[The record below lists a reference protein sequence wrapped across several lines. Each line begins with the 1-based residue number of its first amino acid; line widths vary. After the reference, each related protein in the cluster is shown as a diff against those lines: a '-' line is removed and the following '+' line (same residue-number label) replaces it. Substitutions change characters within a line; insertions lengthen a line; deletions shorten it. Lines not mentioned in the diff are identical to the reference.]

1 MRWTASSSKRTS
13 VRLKQALTLC
23 FVVAASIVIG
33 WGCARETTSDDVV
46 RQRVDSLNASAYGW
60 HYCNV
65 DSVRVLATTAYEEAE
80 RIGYATGQAE
90 ALNNLAFERFQ
101 QMDFDSTLTLT
112 MRVEEL
118 TGDAVECLVADVM
131 QMRVAQRTSD
141 NLAFFRHR
149 SHALQRIS
157 RLQKHKKQL
166 DERQLRRF
174 NYGCGDMHIV
184 ASTYFYYLDQRER
197 AITEIE
203 AAEPFC
209 QLAQDTAQ
217 WLYYCYMH
225 GSGGLSRQLTPEAV
239 ANEEFDYLLKCFW
252 VARRDGYLFFE
263 ANAVQSM
270 AVFFADSVLLR
281 AVRQRQ
287 PEVVKVLEESFGEEA
302 PAPHMAEAALE
313 TFTRYDDL
321 YQRANALRTLG
332 ELAFDAGDYLQ
343 AVNYFDCALECVD
356 WQQQKH
362 KKTVPVWIGNIHER
376 MSMAYSALDMKEESD
391 YYRNRYLDML
401 DITREDAEL
410 ESRKEQLHARSSR
423 QRLMLVIVVSF
434 ALLTAIFLY
443 LLVRT
448 WRHRTA
454 YEERLLRQRFQ
465 QIQEAANSLLQQQAE
480 EQELIREQQA
490 ATEQRLLRDKRQ
502 NVEKRAKLQLVQ
514 GIMPFLDRIIHEVRR
529 MKRRGTPDSASL
541 QYVDELST
549 RIIHYNDLLTDWIQM
564 EQGQISL
571 QLTSFP
577 LDSLFDSLR
586 KSHFAYEQKGIT
598 LNVEPTDLCVKADR
612 ALTLFMLNTLADNA
626 RKFTPE
632 GGTVCISARADEEDG
647 APFVELSVQ
656 DSGVGLTQEDID
668 LILTHKVYDAAKI
681 GNTPRDE
688 ADSHRWETNFSPVR
702 KQFLTSDKNFH
713 GEKGFGFGLMNC
725 KGIIEKYRKTN
736 ALFRVCQMG
745 IDSAVGEGSRFWFRL
760 PRVVTAVVVGWFLMW
775 STPLS
780 AQPQVRA
787 LADTVYYCNVEG
799 RYAEALHYA
808 DSAFQ
813 IISRNH
819 VTHHRNNHER
829 LTLTDTGTEAIEL
842 VWLQRGEP
850 VDFSLLLGL
859 RNEIAVAALALKD
872 WELYRY
878 NNTIYTRLYKLSN
891 QDTTLETFCEQ
902 TERAQQRDRYGLFIL
917 VALILLSIVAFYLL
931 WALPRLRFRKQLKR
945 LNEQELQQLQA
956 AKEVEREQRQ
966 EDIELAEDEHHRRLY
981 EEERL
986 HVQNQIIDNCLSTI
1000 KHETMYYPGRIQQ
1013 LARRLQTTADI
1024 DMNLLDTLA
1033 ETADYYKEVH
1043 TLLSEQAQRQSEAVN
1058 FRRRNIQADELL
1070 EAVSQRCKALS
1081 RKTEM
1086 EIVLDTDNRLGDLY
1100 FRGDPDLIEML
1111 MEQLIEAEAV
1121 LTKGQGSGELQTL
1134 PLRLMVKADGTF
1146 ARFTLE
1152 NQFLA
1157 LEEDTLHDLFM
1168 PHDGGVPF
1176 LVAKQIIREHDTF
1189 LGHPGCRIAGEPFDE
1204 GHVLWFT
1211 LPLNIK
1217 P

>member
-1 MRWTASSSKRTS
+1 M
-13 VRLKQALTLC
+13 KQALTLC
-23 FVVAASIVIG
+23 IVVAATIVIG
-33 WGCARETTSDDVV
+33 WGCARESTSEDVG

-60 HYCNV
+60 QYRNV
-65 DSVRVLATTAYEEAE
+65 DSVRVLAQAAYDEAE
-80 RIGYATGQAE
+80 RIGYATGEAE
-90 ALNNLAFERFQ
+90 ALNHLAFERFQ

-112 MRVEEL
+112 TRVEEL

-149 SHALQRIS
+149 SHALQRVN
-157 RLQKHKKQL
+157 RLQKHKNKL

-174 NYGCGDMHIV
+174 NYGCGDLHIV

-197 AITEIE
+197 AIDEIDE
-203 AAEPFC
+203 AEPFC
-209 QLAQDTAQ
+209 QLATDTAQ

-225 GSGGLSRQLTPEAV
+225 GSGGLSRQLTAEAV

-263 ANAVQSM
+263 ANAEQSM
-270 AVFFADSVLLR
+270 ATFFADSVMLR

-287 PEVVKVLEESFGEEA
+287 PEVVKVLEESFGEGA
-302 PAPHMAEAALE
+302 SAQRMAEAALE

-332 ELAFDAGDYLQ
+332 ELAFNAGDYLQ

-362 KKTVPVWIGNIHER
+362 QKTVPVWIGNIHER
-376 MSMAYSALDMKEESD
+376 MSMAYSALDMKDESD
-391 YYRNRYLDML
+391 YYRNIYLDML
-401 DITREDAEL
+401 NITREDAEL
-410 ESRKEQLHARSSR
+410 ESRVEQLHARSSR
-423 QRLMLVIVVSF
+423 QRLMLSIIVAT

-454 YEERLLRQRFQ
+454 YEEQMLKQRFQ
-465 QIQEAANSLLQQQAE
+465 QVQEAANRLQQQQAE

-490 ATEQRLLRDKRQ
+490 ATEQRLLRYKRQ

-514 GIMPFLDRIIHEVRR
+514 GIMPFLDRIINEVNR
-529 MKRRGTPDSASL
+529 MKRRGTTDSASL
-541 QYVDELST
+541 QYVDELSE
-549 RIIHYNDLLTDWIQM
+549 RIIYYNDLLTDWIQM

-571 QLTSFP
+571 QLTTFP
-577 LDSLFDSLR
+577 LEPLFDSLR
-586 KSHFAYEQKGIT
+586 KSRFAYEQKGLT
-598 LNVEPTDLCVKADR
+598 LDVESTDLSVKADR

-626 RKFTPE
+626 RKFTPK
-632 GGTVCISARADEEDG
+632 GGSITISATADENEDG
-647 APFVELSVQ
+647 AFVELAVQ
-656 DSGVGLTQEDID
+656 DTGVGLKPEEID
-668 LILTHKVYDAAKI
+668 LILNHKVYDASLI
-681 GNTPRDE
+681 GN
-688 ADSHRWETNFSPVR
+688 
-702 KQFLTSDKNFH
+702 
-713 GEKGFGFGLMNC
+713 GEKGSGFGLMNC
-725 KGIIEKYRKTN
+725 KGVIEKYRKTN
-736 ALFRVCQMG
+736 PLFRVCQMG

-760 PRVVTAVVVGWFLMW
+760 PRVVTTIIVGFFLLW
-775 STPLS
+775 STPLA
-780 AQPQVRA
+780 AQTQVHA
-787 LADTVYYCNVEG
+787 LADSVYYCNVEG
-799 RYAEALHYA
+799 RYADALHYA

-829 LTLTDTGTEAIEL
+829 LTLTDTGSESIEL
-842 VWLQRGEP
+842 VWLERGEP

-859 RNEIAVAALALKD
+859 RNEVAVAALALKD
-872 WELYRY
+872 WGLYRY

-902 TERAQQRDRYGLFIL
+902 TERAQQRDRYALFIL
-917 VALILLSIVAFYLL
+917 AALILTSIVAFYFL
-931 WALPRLRFRKQLKR
+931 WALPRLRFRKKIKL

-956 AKEVEREQRQ
+956 AKEMEREQRQ
-966 EDIELAEDEHHRRLY
+966 SDIELAEDEHHRRLY

-1013 LARRLQTTADI
+1013 LARRLQTTEDI
-1024 DMNLLDTLA
+1024 DKDLLDTLA

-1058 FRRRNIQADELL
+1058 FRRRNILADELL
-1070 EAVSQRCKALS
+1070 DALSQRCKALS

-1086 EIVLDTDNRLGDLY
+1086 EIVLDTDNRLGDKP

-1111 MEQLIEAEAV
+1111 MEQLIEAEAA
-1121 LTKGQGSGELQTL
+1121 LTKGQGSGDLETL
-1134 PLRLMVKADGTF
+1134 PLRLTVTAEEAF

-1157 LEEDTLHDLFM
+1157 LEEDTLQELFM

-1189 LGHPGCRIAGEPFDE
+1189 LGHPGCRIAAEPFDE
-1204 GHVLWFT
+1204 GHALWFT
-1211 LPLNIK
+1211 LPLVRIEN
-1217 P
+1217 